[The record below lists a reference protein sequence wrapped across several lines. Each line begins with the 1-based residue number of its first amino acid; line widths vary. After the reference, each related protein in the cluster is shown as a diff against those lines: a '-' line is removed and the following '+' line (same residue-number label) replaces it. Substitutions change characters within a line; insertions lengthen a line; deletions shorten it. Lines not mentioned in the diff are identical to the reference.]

1 MINKVVIMVLDSLG
15 IGALPDAAEYG
26 DEGSHTLANIIN
38 KLGGLN
44 IPNLV
49 NMGLGNIKEINIPY
63 HTSNPIASFGK
74 AAEVSPGKDTT
85 TGHWEIAG
93 LQLESPFPVYPN
105 GFPDEVMVPFVK
117 KTGLNYLWN
126 KPASGSEIIKQLGI
140 EHMKTSKLIVY
151 TSADSVFQIAAHE
164 QVIPLE
170 KLYNYCEIARD
181 ILQGKHAVGR
191 VIARPFIGQG
201 PEDFTRTK
209 NRKDFSLAPS
219 GTTILDILVDN
230 NFQTIGV
237 GKIGDIF
244 AYKGLTRTI
253 KTNNNEQGIDVTIG
267 LLREDFSGLIFTNL
281 VDFDMLYGHRND
293 VKGYA
298 RAIEDFDKRLPELI
312 NSLGSNDIL
321 ILTSDHGCDPTTIS
335 TDHSREYIPILVYG
349 SSVKRGIDLGIR
361 STFSD
366 IGATVLDL
374 FGIGPLVKGR
384 SFVDMIYERSN

>member
-1 MINKVVIMVLDSLG
+1 
-15 IGALPDAAEYG
+15 
-26 DEGSHTLANIIN
+26 
-38 KLGGLN
+38 
-44 IPNLV
+44 
-49 NMGLGNIKEINIPY
+49 
-63 HTSNPIASFGK
+63 
-74 AAEVSPGKDTT
+74 
-85 TGHWEIAG
+85 
-93 LQLESPFPVYPN
+93 
-105 GFPDEVMVPFVK
+105 
-117 KTGLNYLWN
+117 
-126 KPASGSEIIKQLGI
+126 
-140 EHMKTSKLIVY
+140 
-151 TSADSVFQIAAHE
+151 
-164 QVIPLE
+164 VIPLE

-244 AYKGLTRTI
+244 AYRGLTRTI

-374 FGIGPLVKGR
+374 FGIDPLVKGR

>member
-1 MINKVVIMVLDSLG
+1 M
-15 IGALPDAAEYG
+15 
-26 DEGSHTLANIIN
+26 
-38 KLGGLN
+38 
-44 IPNLV
+44 
-49 NMGLGNIKEINIPY
+49 
-63 HTSNPIASFGK
+63 
-74 AAEVSPGKDTT
+74 
-85 TGHWEIAG
+85 
-93 LQLESPFPVYPN
+93 
-105 GFPDEVMVPFVK
+105 
-117 KTGLNYLWN
+117 
-126 KPASGSEIIKQLGI
+126 
-140 EHMKTSKLIVY
+140 
-151 TSADSVFQIAAHE
+151 
-164 QVIPLE
+164 
-170 KLYNYCEIARD
+170 
-181 ILQGKHAVGR
+181 
-191 VIARPFIGQG
+191 
-201 PEDFTRTK
+201 
-209 NRKDFSLAPS
+209 
-219 GTTILDILVDN
+219 
-230 NFQTIGV
+230 
-237 GKIGDIF
+237 
-244 AYKGLTRTI
+244 TRTI

-374 FGIGPLVKGR
+374 FGIDPLVKGR